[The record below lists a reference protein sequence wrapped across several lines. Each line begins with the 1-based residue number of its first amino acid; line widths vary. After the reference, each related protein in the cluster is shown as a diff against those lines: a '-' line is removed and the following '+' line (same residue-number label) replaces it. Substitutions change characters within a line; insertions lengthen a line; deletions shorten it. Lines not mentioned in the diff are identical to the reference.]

1 MYSMYKLPELP
12 YAYDALEP
20 HYDEETVKLHHSAH
34 HKTYVDGL
42 NNAVAKLE
50 EARNT
55 GDYVLIKHWERELAF
70 HGSGHI
76 LHSIFWA
83 NMSPNGGGA
92 PTGPIAEQ
100 IDKDFGSF
108 EAFKKHFSAATAAVE
123 GSGWGILV
131 WNPHAKRLE
140 IMQAEKHQDLTIWGV
155 TPLLVCDVWEHAY
168 YLKYKNK
175 RPAWVEAWW
184 NLINWDDVNKRLQA
198 VIG

>member
-76 LHSIFWA
+76 LHSIFWT

-123 GSGWGILV
+123 GSGWGILA
-131 WNPHAKRLE
+131 WNPHAKKLE
-140 IMQAEKHQDLTIWGV
+140 IMQAEKHQDLTIWV
-155 TPLLVCDVWEHAY
+155 ATPLLVCDVWEHAY

-175 RPAWVEAWW
+175 RAAWIEAWW
-184 NLINWDDVNKRLQA
+184 NLVNWEDVNKRFQA
-198 VIG
+198 VI